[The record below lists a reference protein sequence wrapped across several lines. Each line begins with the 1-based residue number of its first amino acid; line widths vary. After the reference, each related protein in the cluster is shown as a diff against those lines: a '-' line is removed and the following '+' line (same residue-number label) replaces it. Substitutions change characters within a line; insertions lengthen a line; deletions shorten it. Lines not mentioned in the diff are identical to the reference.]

1 MVRALSIPRP
11 AYIAAHS
18 PAGPAPTMITSYPC
32 LVWSFIHPQLSVG
45 DPQLQSWRPGIT
57 GEPPPPPPAKP
68 PRFDFPPR
76 ALPTRH
82 RSERR
87 PPPPPPPH
95 PRPPPPPADPA

>member
-32 LVWSFIHPQLSVG
+32 LVWSFIRPQLSVG

-57 GEPPPPPPAKP
+57 GERSRPTPAQTPRVAFYIRGPRTRPP
-68 PRFDFPPR
+68 
-76 ALPTRH
+76 L
-82 RSERR
+82 SR
-87 PPPPPPPH
+87 PPPPPPHTHAAGP
-95 PRPPPPPADPA
+95 